1 MTTISDIS
9 RIGVDLL
16 KLKPIEVQK
25 GVYESYRNY
34 LSKYFDN
41 GVEKEECFDHIPCP
55 LCKTDNEELLFE
67 LDHFK
72 YKHCKNCSS
81 IYNSPRLKKE
91 LLLKMYSE
99 GEYENYVN
107 QLTLP
112 GDEIRKNVTEVRKYQ
127 QVSALFEKSGKV
139 LDVGCGAGVFL
150 SIATENG
157 WDSTGIELSR
167 TGCQAACEKGVKIV
181 ESSFDDYQT
190 GERFDC
196 ITFWGVLEHV
206 TDPIEQL
213 EKAISLLNPG
223 GVIVFEAPSS
233 DSLLMQYIRKRN
245 IAPYRYI
252 ESARHLS
259 FFSRKSID
267 LMCENN
273 DLDLEYIESNG
284 LDIQTV
290 LLYEFDKEIIEK
302 IKDIQQLI
310 DENLLSD
317 HYRVFLRKRF

>member
-1 MTTISDIS
+1 MSNINDIERIS
-9 RIGVDLL
+9 VDLVQ
-16 KLKPIEVQK
+16 LKPIKVQK
-25 GVYESYRNY
+25 MVYESYKTY
-34 LSKYFDN
+34 LSKFFEN
-41 GVEKEECFDHIPCP
+41 GEEKEGCFDYVSCSV
-55 LCKTDNEELLFE
+55 CGTDNKELLFE
-67 LDHFK
+67 LDNFK
-72 YKHCKNCSS
+72 YKNCKNCGS
-81 IYNSPRLKKE
+81 IYNSPRLKEE

-112 GDEIRKNVTEVRKYQ
+112 GDAIRKNVTEVRKYH
-127 QVSALFEKSGKV
+127 QVNALFEKTGKI
-139 LDVGCGAGVFL
+139 LDVGCGAGTFL
-150 SIATENG
+150 SIAKENG
-157 WDSTGIELSR
+157 WDTTGIDLSR
-167 TGCQAACEKGVKIV
+167 TGCEEACEKGVRIV
-181 ESSFDDYQT
+181 ETTFDDYQAD
-190 GERFDC
+190 EKFDC
-196 ITFWGVLEHV
+196 VTFWGVLEHV
-206 TDPIEQL
+206 TKPIEQL

-223 GVIVFEAPSS
+223 GVVVFEAPSS
-233 DSLLMQYIRKRN
+233 DSLLMQYVKKRN
-245 IAPYRYI
+245 VAPYRYI
-252 ESARHLS
+252 ESARHIT

-317 HYRVFLRKRF
+317 HYRVFLRKR